1 MDQDRAGQ
9 EPISLARGG
18 TLRIPEGE
26 GTLVYV
32 WEGEVWLTE
41 DGRQEDHVLAA
52 GQWFRL
58 GRSAAIAQAF
68 RHSVL
73 TLTRPVRPP
82 SYLRRAFDLLF
93 PLRWA

>member
-1 MDQDRAGQ
+1 MD
-9 EPISLARGG
+9 EPNRDPVSLARGG
-18 TLRIPEGE
+18 TLRIAGDE

-41 DGRQEDHVLAA
+41 DGAREDHVLSA

-58 GRSAAIAQAF
+58 GRAAAIAQAF

-73 TLTRPVRPP
+73 TLTRPVRPASP
-82 SYLRRAFDLLF
+82 LRRWLASLS

>member
-1 MDQDRAGQ
+1 MNQDGRER
-9 EPISLARGG
+9 EPINLARGG
-18 TLRIPEGE
+18 TLRIAEGE

-41 DGRQEDHVLAA
+41 DGAREDHVLTA

-58 GRSAAIAQAF
+58 GAAAALAQAF
-68 RHSVL
+68 RHSVV
-73 TLTRPVRPP
+73 TLTRPARPP
-82 SYLRRAFDLLF
+82 SVLRRAIAMLF

>member
-1 MDQDRAGQ
+1 MNQDRTGQ

-32 WEGEVWLTE
+32 WDGEIWLTE
-41 DGRQEDHVLAA
+41 DGRPEDHVLSA

-58 GRSAAIAQAF
+58 GRSPAIAQAF

-73 TLTRPVRPP
+73 TLTRPARPP
-82 SYLRRAFDLLF
+82 SALRRGFALLF